1 MRVHRTFYRLHIA
14 IVAALAAFAIP
25 RTALEQELSCP
36 FAIEKPMLVIQ
47 LFFSQS
53 IEGRGPVTAKE
64 WRTFLQRVVTPRF
77 PDGFTVYDG
86 YGQWLNPKTH
96 SVTRQNSKVIVIAV
110 QDSAE
115 TRARITELSDLYRKD
130 FHQQATGIITNQAC
144 AAF

>member
-1 MRVHRTFYRLHIA
+1 MRAHRTFHRLQIAIAAA
-14 IVAALAAFAIP
+14 IVAFSMP
-25 RTALEQELSCP
+25 RKALEQDLTCP
-36 FAIEKPMLVIQ
+36 LAIEKPMLIIQ

-64 WRTFLQRVVTPRF
+64 WKAFLSQAVTPRF
-77 PDGFTVYDG
+77 PAGFTVYDG

-96 SVTRQNSKVIVIAV
+96 SVTQQNSKVLVIAV

-115 TRARITELSDLYRKD
+115 TRAKITELSELYRKD